1 MNKWNVT
8 IVLFSISDY
17 SDLYYDS
24 EDGKLKYMTCRS
36 TLMATL
42 PQNRDGD

>member
-1 MNKWNVT
+1 MNNWNVT

-24 EDGKLKYMTCRS
+24 EDGKLKYMRVYTGLHCHKAG
-36 TLMATL
+36 MGI
-42 PQNRDGD
+42 N